1 MILTNHEKTS
11 DVWRKIYAYYA
22 ERLVVLRAQNDA
34 KMTET
39 DRNFHLGRLAEVK
52 SVLALHDD
60 PVKTE

>member
-1 MILTNHEKTS
+1 MILTGHEKTS
-11 DVWRKIYAYYA
+11 EAWRKIYEYYA

-34 KMTET
+34 KMSEA

-52 SVLALHDD
+52 GVLALHDD